1 MDKQELS
8 IKIFKALGHP
18 IRYKIVK
25 FLYDGP
31 KCVCKLNENIE
42 FSQANLSQHLKILK
56 EAGILSSEKVG
67 MNMHYKI
74 SSDEIKDIIN
84 SVDKF
89 VMRYTDNSKYKIL

>member
-1 MDKQELS
+1 MDQQDKS
-8 IKIFKALGHP
+8 VKIFKALGHP

-67 MNMHYKI
+67 MNIHYSL
-74 SSDEIKDIIN
+74 SSEEIKNIID

-89 VMRYTDNSKYKIL
+89 VASYFDNIK

>member
-8 IKIFKALGHP
+8 VKVFKALGHP

-25 FLYDGP
+25 FLYNGP

-56 EAGILSSEKVG
+56 EAGILKCEKVG
-67 MNMHYKI
+67 MNMHYSL
-74 SSDEIKDIIN
+74 SSDEIKDIIDC
-84 SVDKF
+84 VDKF
-89 VMRYTDNSKYKIL
+89 VMHRSDNSK

>member
-1 MDKQELS
+1 MNQQEVS
-8 IKIFKALGHP
+8 VRIFKALGHP

-56 EAGILSSEKVG
+56 EAGVLLSEKVG
-67 MNMHYKI
+67 METHYRI
-74 SSDEIKDIIN
+74 SSEEIKNIID
-84 SVDKF
+84 SVEKY
-89 VMRYTDNSKYKIL
+89 VMSYSDNSK